1 MKALAALTAL
11 AVLLVEPNAFGALKS
26 ADPRSRAA

>member
-11 AVLLVEPNAFGALKS
+11 AVLLVEPNAFSTLKN
-26 ADPRSRAA
+26 ADPRIRAA